1 MPAQS
6 LPPTSPRQLP
16 STLRALDRW
25 VTWAPGEDAPN
36 PLDPGDRAGG
46 FLEAATRYASV
57 PGSDLLLA
65 MNEGI
70 RSPQSATGGSIFA
83 LVCKGARRSTGEL
96 EPWFRDLW
104 ASCGNSYAEVGGLD
118 STVVVWIESTASG
131 LLGSNKRREDD
142 DGGSFTAGNAGT
154 VRLYGIGEPSVVKV
168 SCRPIPGGYGE
179 LAIVWSLDLRQLFP
193 GLRGLEPI
201 DLPRLALRVR
211 KHPAGRALLAGRLEG
226 FPGAAGST
234 PEELWR
240 WLVRLTRES
249 CDGDLD
255 LASKL
260 LSYSPLGRIRS
271 FSEILDAV
279 HAPPELEQRA
289 PALPSAP
296 AARANNNPSPT
307 PTETPKP
314 TPKPKSI
321 AAPAWKIAPVQ
332 STPEELPLHELFA
345 GLLPARGLARL
356 VGESGAG
363 KSTLALALAAHA
375 ALGLDFGRHRC
386 ARVGVV
392 AYLVNEGH
400 HGFGLR
406 WRALARELGPERAAA
421 ARILRVEGP
430 VALSHGGTVQAFGE
444 QLLEAARVWT
454 QEPRPFSLVVI
465 DTQAGSLGDLCENA
479 NDHMQRLA
487 HNLLALGA
495 QLGAL
500 VLLVHHAH
508 RSGGRARG
516 ASAISNAVDAE
527 LFLELRGRR
536 RILRTAKTRDGAAL
550 EQALPIELRV
560 VELGADPAG
569 VPVRTV
575 VAAIDERE
583 PDTSEAPERALDA
596 EGFLERA
603 NGTGRGIL
611 EFFRAAGDEG
621 SRISRRDLAHRLNL
635 PDGTTKALLEAA
647 VRLELLET
655 DPPRRGIAQLR
666 TLTPKGKALLAPS
679 PSSSSPASALGVEA
693 LESGLGAPYIP

>member
-1 MPAQS
+1 MPTQS
-6 LPPTSPRQLP
+6 LPSCSPRQLP
-16 STLRALDRW
+16 VTLRALDRW

-36 PLDPGDRAGG
+36 PLDPGDRVGG
-46 FLEAATRYASV
+46 FLEAAARHASE
-57 PGSDLLLA
+57 PGSALLLA
-65 MNEGI
+65 MNGGI
-70 RSPQSATGGSIFA
+70 RSPQSSTGASILA

-96 EPWFRDLW
+96 EPWFRELW
-104 ASCGNSYAEVGGLD
+104 TSCGNSYAEIGGPD
-118 STVVVWIESTASG
+118 STVVIWIESTARG
-131 LLGSNKRREDD
+131 LLGSSKPFDDD
-142 DGGSFTAGNAGT
+142 DGGSFTVGNAGT
-154 VRLYGIGEPSVVKV
+154 VRLYGLGEPSLLNVT
-168 SCRPIPGGYGE
+168 CRPIPGGYGE
-179 LAIVWSLDLRQLFP
+179 LAIVRSLELRQLFP
-193 GLRGLEPI
+193 GLRGLDPI

-211 KHPAGRALLAGRLEG
+211 KHPAGRALLAGSLEG

-234 PEELWR
+234 PEDLWR

-249 CDGDLD
+249 CDGDLG
-255 LASKL
+255 LAAQL
-260 LSYSPLGRIRS
+260 LGHSPLGRIRTLAD
-271 FSEILDAV
+271 ILEAV
-279 HAPPELEQRA
+279 NAPPELETRA
-289 PALPSAP
+289 PTAP
-296 AARANNNPSPT
+296 TAARANGHPSPT
-307 PTETPKP
+307 PSEAPKP
-314 TPKPKSI
+314 TPKPKTL
-321 AAPAWKIAPVQ
+321 AAPAWKIDPVQ

-392 AYLVNEGH
+392 AYIVNEGH

-444 QLLEAARVWT
+444 QLLEAARTWT
-454 QEPRPFSLVVI
+454 QEPRPFSLLVV

-583 PDTSEAPERALDA
+583 PDTSEAPERSLDA

-655 DPPRRGIAQLR
+655 DPPRRGIAQRR
-666 TLTPKGKALLAPS
+666 TLTPKGRALLAPS
-679 PSSSSPASALGVEA
+679 PSSASPASALGVEA
-693 LESGLGAPYIP
+693 LESGLGDPYIP